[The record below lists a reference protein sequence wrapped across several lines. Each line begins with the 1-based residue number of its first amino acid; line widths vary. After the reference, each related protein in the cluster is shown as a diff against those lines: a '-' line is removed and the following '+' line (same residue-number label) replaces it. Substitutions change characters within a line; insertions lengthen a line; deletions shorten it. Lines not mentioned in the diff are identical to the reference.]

1 METIIIMDATAKR
14 ADLEKKAL
22 EKKILEELE
31 KKQMENAIQKRFETE
46 LVRVSKM
53 IEEGENSYFELN
65 YLMDEIHNYKD
76 ARVIREVAARKT
88 IFLEKLGYV
97 VNEFHEYS
105 KSWKT
110 RSGKFGYLFFR
121 IPE

>member
-1 METIIIMDATAKR
+1 METIIIMDAAAKR

-53 IEEGENSYFELN
+53 IEEGENSYFELT

-76 ARVIREVAARKT
+76 ARVIREVAARMT

>member
-1 METIIIMDATAKR
+1 METIIIMDAAAKR
-14 ADLEKKAL
+14 ADLEKKAF

-76 ARVIREVAARKT
+76 AKVIREVAARMT

>member
-1 METIIIMDATAKR
+1 METIIIMDAAAKR
-14 ADLEKKAL
+14 ADLKKKAL

-76 ARVIREVAARKT
+76 ARVIREVAARMT

>member
-1 METIIIMDATAKR
+1 METIIIMDAAAKR

-76 ARVIREVAARKT
+76 ARVIREVVARMT

>member
-1 METIIIMDATAKR
+1 METIIIMDAAAKR

-31 KKQMENAIQKRFETE
+31 KKQMENAIQKRFKTE

-53 IEEGENSYFELN
+53 IEEGENSYFELT
-65 YLMDEIHNYKD
+65 YFMDEIHNYKD
-76 ARVIREVAARKT
+76 ARVIREVAARMT

>member
-1 METIIIMDATAKR
+1 METIIIMDAAAKR

-31 KKQMENAIQKRFETE
+31 KKQMEDAIQKRFETE

-53 IEEGENSYFELN
+53 IEEGETSYFELN

-76 ARVIREVAARKT
+76 ARVIREVAARMT

>member
-1 METIIIMDATAKR
+1 METIIIMDAAAKR
-14 ADLEKKAL
+14 ADLEKKTL

-53 IEEGENSYFELN
+53 IEEGETSYFELN

-76 ARVIREVAARKT
+76 ARVIREVAARMT

>member
-14 ADLEKKAL
+14 ADLEKKEL

-31 KKQMENAIQKRFETE
+31 KKKMENIIQKRFETE
-46 LVRVSKM
+46 LIRVSKI
-53 IEEGENSYFELN
+53 IEEGENNCFELN
-65 YLMDEIHNYKD
+65 YWMDEIQDYKD
-76 ARVIREVAARKT
+76 AKVIREVAARMT
-88 IFLEKLGYV
+88 VFLEKLGYV

-105 KSWKT
+105 QSWKT

-121 IPE
+121 LP

>member
-1 METIIIMDATAKR
+1 
-14 ADLEKKAL
+14 
-22 EKKILEELE
+22 
-31 KKQMENAIQKRFETE
+31 MENAIQKRFEIE
-46 LVRVSKM
+46 LIRVSKM

-76 ARVIREVAARKT
+76 ARVIREVAARMT

-121 IPE
+121 VPE

>member
-1 METIIIMDATAKR
+1 METIIIMDAAAKR

-46 LVRVSKM
+46 LARVSKM

-76 ARVIREVAARKT
+76 ARIIREVAARMT

>member
-1 METIIIMDATAKR
+1 METIIIMDAAAKR

-76 ARVIREVAARKT
+76 ARIIREVAARMT

>member
-1 METIIIMDATAKR
+1 METIIIMDAAAKR

-53 IEEGENSYFELN
+53 IEEGETSYFELN

-76 ARVIREVAARKT
+76 ARVIREVTARMT

>member
-1 METIIIMDATAKR
+1 METIIIMDAAAKR

-46 LVRVSKM
+46 LIRVSKM
-53 IEEGENSYFELN
+53 IEKGENSYFELN

-76 ARVIREVAARKT
+76 ARVIREVAARMT

>member
-1 METIIIMDATAKR
+1 METIIIMDAAAKR
-14 ADLEKKAL
+14 ADLEKKAF

-76 ARVIREVAARKT
+76 ARVIREVAARMT

>member
-22 EKKILEELE
+22 GKKILEELE

-76 ARVIREVAARKT
+76 ARVIREVAARMT

>member
-1 METIIIMDATAKR
+1 METIIIMDAAAKR

-53 IEEGENSYFELN
+53 MEEGENSYFELN

-76 ARVIREVAARKT
+76 ARVIREVAARMT

-105 KSWKT
+105 KGWKT

>member
-1 METIIIMDATAKR
+1 METIIIMDAAAKR

-31 KKQMENAIQKRFETE
+31 KKKMVNAIQKRFETE

-76 ARVIREVAARKT
+76 ARVIREVAARMT

-110 RSGKFGYLFFR
+110 RSGRFGYLFFS

>member
-1 METIIIMDATAKR
+1 METIIIMDAAAKR

-76 ARVIREVAARKT
+76 ARVIREVAARMT

-105 KSWKT
+105 KGWKT

>member
-1 METIIIMDATAKR
+1 METIIIMDAAAKR

-76 ARVIREVAARKT
+76 ARVIREVAARMT

>member
-1 METIIIMDATAKR
+1 METIIIMDAAAKR

-76 ARVIREVAARKT
+76 ARVIREVTARMT

>member
-1 METIIIMDATAKR
+1 METIIIMDAAAKR

-31 KKQMENAIQKRFETE
+31 KKQMENAIQKRFKTE

-53 IEEGENSYFELN
+53 IEEEENSYFELN

-76 ARVIREVAARKT
+76 ARVIREVAARMT

>member
-1 METIIIMDATAKR
+1 METIIIMDAAAKR

-53 IEEGENSYFELN
+53 IEEGETSYFELN

-76 ARVIREVAARKT
+76 AKVIREVAARMT

>member
-1 METIIIMDATAKR
+1 METIIIMDAAAKR
-14 ADLEKKAL
+14 ADLEKKAF

-53 IEEGENSYFELN
+53 IEEGETSYFELN

-76 ARVIREVAARKT
+76 ARIIREVAARMT

>member
-1 METIIIMDATAKR
+1 METIIIMDAAAKR

-46 LVRVSKM
+46 LVRVSKKN
-53 IEEGENSYFELN
+53 EKGVNSYFELN

-76 ARVIREVAARKT
+76 ARVIREVAARMT
-88 IFLEKLGYV
+88 IFLEKLGYE

-110 RSGKFGYLFFR
+110 RSGQFGYLFFR

>member
-1 METIIIMDATAKR
+1 METIIIMDAAAKR

-31 KKQMENAIQKRFETE
+31 KKQMESAIQKRFETE

-53 IEEGENSYFELN
+53 IEEGETSYFELN

-76 ARVIREVAARKT
+76 ARVIREVAARMT

>member
-1 METIIIMDATAKR
+1 METIIIMDAAAKR

-76 ARVIREVAARKT
+76 AKVIREVAARMT

-121 IPE
+121 VPE

>member
-1 METIIIMDATAKR
+1 METIIIMDAAAKK

-76 ARVIREVAARKT
+76 ARVIREVAARMT

>member
-1 METIIIMDATAKR
+1 METIIIMDAAAKR

-31 KKQMENAIQKRFETE
+31 KKQIENAIQKRFETE

-53 IEEGENSYFELN
+53 IEKGENSYFELN

-76 ARVIREVAARKT
+76 ARVIREVAARMT

>member
-1 METIIIMDATAKR
+1 METIIIMDAAAKR

-76 ARVIREVAARKT
+76 ARVIREVAARMT

-110 RSGKFGYLFFR
+110 RSGQFGYLFFR

>member
-1 METIIIMDATAKR
+1 METIIIMDAAAKR

-53 IEEGENSYFELN
+53 IEKGENSYFELN

-76 ARVIREVAARKT
+76 AKVIREVAARMT

>member
-1 METIIIMDATAKR
+1 METIIIMDAAAKR

-53 IEEGENSYFELN
+53 IEEGETSYFELN

-76 ARVIREVAARKT
+76 ARVIREVAARMT

>member
-76 ARVIREVAARKT
+76 ARVIREVAARMT

>member
-1 METIIIMDATAKR
+1 METIIIMDAAAKR

-53 IEEGENSYFELN
+53 IEDGENSYFELN

-76 ARVIREVAARKT
+76 ARVIREVAARMT

>member
-1 METIIIMDATAKR
+1 METIIIMDAAAKR

-53 IEEGENSYFELN
+53 IKEGENSYFELN

-76 ARVIREVAARKT
+76 ARVIREVAARMT

>member
-1 METIIIMDATAKR
+1 METIIIMDAAAKR
-14 ADLEKKAL
+14 TDLEKKAL

-76 ARVIREVAARKT
+76 ARVIREVAARMT

>member
-1 METIIIMDATAKR
+1 METIIIMDAAAKR

-31 KKQMENAIQKRFETE
+31 KKQMENAIQKRFEIE

-76 ARVIREVAARKT
+76 ARVIREVAARMT